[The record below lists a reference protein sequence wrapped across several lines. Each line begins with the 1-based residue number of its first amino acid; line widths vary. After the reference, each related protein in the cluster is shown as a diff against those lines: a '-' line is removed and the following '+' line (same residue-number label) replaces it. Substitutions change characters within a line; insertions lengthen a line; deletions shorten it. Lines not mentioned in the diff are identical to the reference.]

1 MAETKQ
7 DQLAPGTQIA
17 TKSGTM
23 VTILKFL
30 GGGGQGTVYEV
41 DYGGVKK
48 ALKWYKELGTDPE
61 AFRKNL
67 EENIAQGPPTP
78 AFLWPEDITVWK
90 NGTYGYVMELK
101 PECL

>member
-78 AFLWPEDITVWK
+78 AFFMAGRYYCMEEWNLWVCD
-90 NGTYGYVMELK
+90 GT
-101 PECL
+101 

>member
-48 ALKWYKELGTDPE
+48 S
-61 AFRKNL
+61 
-67 EENIAQGPPTP
+67 
-78 AFLWPEDITVWK
+78 V
-90 NGTYGYVMELK
+90 
-101 PECL
+101 

>member
-1 MAETKQ
+1 
-7 DQLAPGTQIA
+7 
-17 TKSGTM
+17 M

-101 PECL
+101 PEGYYEIAEFFNRESKSRLEAAR